1 MNNEDSKIT
10 RESIGELIADNISP
24 VLIQIE
30 ESLWIYQAK
39 INGKMNWS
47 TDAFRAAVKI
57 FMTIFM
63 DKMYDAKKD
72 EMSQVEMLD
81 YVENAGN
88 TFNAFII
95 EHTGINTR
103 ELYNDEFF
111 KNKHDD
117 HTINK

>member
-1 MNNEDSKIT
+1 
-10 RESIGELIADNISP
+10 
-24 VLIQIE
+24 
-30 ESLWIYQAK
+30 
-39 INGKMNWS
+39 
-47 TDAFRAAVKI
+47 
-57 FMTIFM
+57 
-63 DKMYDAKKD
+63 
-72 EMSQVEMLD
+72 MSQVEMLD